1 MAAAKEETGMT
12 GEPTGQKITTLTD
25 ARAAID
31 QVDAELAALLQRRAE
46 LAGVVQRLKPVGG
59 FAGRDPSRERQVV
72 EGMARRAPR
81 LGRDRLE
88 RIMSAVIEAG
98 LEVAELEIAELD
110 VAGPGAAELTVT
122 GVEDVPGRREPV

>member
-1 MAAAKEETGMT
+1 MT
-12 GEPTGQKITTLTD
+12 GELTGQEITTLED

-31 QVDAELAALLQRRAE
+31 LVDAELAVLLQRRAE

-59 FAGRDPSRERQVV
+59 FAGRDPRRERQVV
-72 EGMARRAPR
+72 EAMAARAPR

-98 LEVAELEIAELD
+98 LEVAEQE
-110 VAGPGAAELTVT
+110 GAL
-122 GVEDVPGRREPV
+122 GRREPA

>member
-1 MAAAKEETGMT
+1 MT
-12 GEPTGQKITTLTD
+12 GDPMGRKITTLAE

-31 QVDAELAALLQRRAE
+31 RVDAELAVLLQRRAE

-59 FAGRDPSRERQVV
+59 FAGRDPRRERQVV

-88 RIMSAVIEAG
+88 RIMNAVIEAG
-98 LEVAELEIAELD
+98 LEVAELED
-110 VAGPGAAELTVT
+110 VSARPSGT
-122 GVEDVPGRREPV
+122 